1 MHKFIFILAFVFFS
15 LHSSS
20 EEVNYLLT
28 ASAKDDI
35 ETVKAILESG
45 ADVNVVDSN
54 NLNALMYAARKN
66 NSDIINLLI
75 KNKIKVNH
83 TDDSGWT
90 ALMYAAKKNYTES
103 IK

>member
-15 LHSSS
+15 SHSSS

-45 ADVNVVDSN
+45 ADVNVVDSS

-66 NSDIINLLI
+66 NSEIINLLI
-75 KNKIKVNH
+75 NN
-83 TDDSGWT
+83 
-90 ALMYAAKKNYTES
+90 
-103 IK
+103 